1 MLTRKS
7 TNFLGTG
14 MAYRT
19 KSLYGC
25 YVLLAFP
32 ATYPRTISIVF
43 LTFSS
48 LGAQDL
54 FLSLRVIHF
63 TKDEIVQAC
72 IKNYTCECKKPTRF
86 SNLQFEKKK
95 WQPDA
100 SSLFRAQGLISTEA
114 ILRQAEITYDHDR
127 LPTISSLG
135 SVFENGGDMYL
146 AGLQK
151 QDFPICLLW
160 KASDSY
166 HSCMS
171 TDPPS

>member
-25 YVLLAFP
+25 YVLLVFP

-48 LGAQDL
+48 LGAQEL

-63 TKDEIVQAC
+63 TKDEIV
-72 IKNYTCECKKPTRF
+72 
-86 SNLQFEKKK
+86 
-95 WQPDA
+95 
-100 SSLFRAQGLISTEA
+100 
-114 ILRQAEITYDHDR
+114 
-127 LPTISSLG
+127 
-135 SVFENGGDMYL
+135 
-146 AGLQK
+146 
-151 QDFPICLLW
+151 
-160 KASDSY
+160 
-166 HSCMS
+166 
-171 TDPPS
+171 